1 MARLAAI
8 ISTLMVLTTPAL
20 AVETEEIGKIKA
32 NFGGETI
39 AQPTVIAKQGGKSSA
54 TAFLIVPGGGMS
66 NLNLV
71 GYSLDNKRLSL
82 EISYMAEQPGPQTA
96 PVDLT
101 ITYAPKGTQEHWTSE
116 DAPTRGKITFTSL
129 ETKGKEGSAVGT
141 FKAQLCYVKDRSSGP
156 DIKNCRPIEGSFDT
170 KLFVQK

>member
-1 MARLAAI
+1 MTRLAAI

-39 AQPTVIAKQGGKSSA
+39 AQPTVLAKQGGKSSA
-54 TAFLIVPGGGMS
+54 TAFLIIPGGGMS
-66 NLNLV
+66 NLNFV

-82 EISYMAEQPGPQTA
+82 EISYMTERPGPQTV

-101 ITYAPKGTQEHWTSE
+101 ITYAPKGTKEHWTSE
-116 DAPTRGKITFTSL
+116 DAPTRAKITFTTL
-129 ETKGKEGSAVGT
+129 ETKGKEGRAAGA
-141 FKAQLCYVKDRSSGP
+141 FKALLCYAKDHSSGP
-156 DIKNCRPIEGSFDT
+156 DTKNCRPIEGSFET
-170 KLFVQK
+170 KLFVEK